1 MQRNMR
7 GAILALGAIGLAL
20 AGATGTASAQE
31 RQTDDSFRWT
41 GRAVEGQ
48 WIFVRNLNGNV
59 RMEATGGNQIEVRA
73 IKRWRRGDPDA
84 VRIQVARYGPGD
96 RDVVV
101 CALWGSESVCREDEY
116 RNRGSG
122 NRSRSNDVSVEFIV
136 AVPRGL
142 NLRSETVNGSVNI
155 SGATGQVR
163 ANSVNGNIN
172 ATSTG
177 GPVVARAV
185 NGNVHATM
193 GSARGSDDLSYTSVN
208 GNVLV
213 EFSGDLDAE
222 LEMSTV
228 NGGFE
233 TNFPLALK
241 GRINPRHIRATLGKG
256 GRQVKLSTVNGNVEL
271 KRLRD

>member
-1 MQRNMR
+1 MRCNMR
-7 GAILALGAIGLAL
+7 AAIPALGIIGLAL
-20 AGATGTASAQE
+20 TGGAGTAGAQE
-31 RQTDDSFRWT
+31 RQSDDSFRWT
-41 GRAVEGQ
+41 GRAVQGQ

-59 RMEATGGNQIEVRA
+59 RMEATSGNQIEVRA

-84 VRIQVARYGPGD
+84 VRIQVARYGPAD

-116 RNRGSG
+116 RNRSSG

-142 NLRSETVNGSVNI
+142 NLRSETVNGSVDI

-163 ANSVNGNIN
+163 ANSVNGNIK
-172 ATSTG
+172 ATSAG

-193 GSARGSDDLSYTSVN
+193 GSARGSEDLSYTSVN

-241 GRINPRHIRATLGKG
+241 GRINPRHIKATLGSG
-256 GRQVKLSTVNGNVEL
+256 GRQVKLSTVNGNVTL
-271 KRLRD
+271 RRLRD

>member
-7 GAILALGAIGLAL
+7 GAILALGTIGLAL
-20 AGATGTASAQE
+20 AGATGTARAQE
-31 RQTDDSFRWT
+31 RQSDDSFRWT
-41 GRAVEGQ
+41 GRAAEGQ

-59 RMEATGGNQIEVRA
+59 RMEAAAGNQIEVRA

-142 NLRSETVNGSVNI
+142 NLRSETVNGSVHI

-193 GSARGSDDLSYTSVN
+193 GSARGTEDLSYTSVN

-241 GRINPRHIRATLGKG
+241 GRINPRHIRATLGSG

-271 KRLRD
+271 RRMRD